1 MNGGRISILRSA
13 DWLII
18 LLYLLLVGC
27 GLFLIYSA
35 QYNGMEGLPSR
46 VISQIV
52 WFGLSV
58 CVAIFILL
66 VDSKVWYEYSYHGYF
81 FMLALLILV
90 GLVARPI
97 NGAKSWISLGG
108 FSIQPVEF
116 MKIISSLALARY
128 MSGYSFDMRERKD
141 FFTMAG
147 MILAPMFIVVVLQND
162 TGSSLV
168 FCSYLLMLY
177 REGLSKIF
185 YTIILSMISIFVGY
199 FLLEPYINIGLIIT
213 LTVFAFAIRTGDI
226 INHIRY
232 LAIFYS
238 IFLVLYIVFRDSVSW
253 LTPENLLMLS
263 FVLTSPLIILYFKR
277 DKSIIYYL
285 IYLVSSICYFF
296 SVKFVF
302 GSLLQLHQRKRIL
315 ALLGIEADI
324 YGWGYNVNQSK
335 IAIGSGGFMGKGFL
349 NGTQTKYNFVPEQST
364 DFIFCTVGEEFGF
377 IGSAIVV
384 LLFAVLIIRLIY
396 LGDKLDSTY
405 SRIYCYC
412 VASVF
417 LFHVVINIGMTIGV
431 MPVIGIPLPF
441 FSYGGSSL
449 LAFTIMLALAVKLN
463 MDNIEKN

>member
-1 MNGGRISILRSA
+1 MGSGKINILRSA

-18 LLYLLLVGC
+18 LLYVILVGC

-35 QYNGMEGLPSR
+35 QYNGAEGLPAR
-46 VISQIV
+46 FISQIV

-66 VDSKVWYEYSYHGYF
+66 VDSKFWYEYSYHGYF

-97 NGAKSWISLGG
+97 NGAKSWIALGG

-128 MSGYSFDMRERKD
+128 MSGYSFDMRDTKD

-147 MILAPMFIVVVLQND
+147 MILAPMFIVIVLQND

-185 YTIILSMISIFVGY
+185 YIIILSLIGIFVSY
-199 FLLEPYINIGLIIT
+199 FILEPYVNIALIIT
-213 LTVFAFAIRTGDI
+213 VSVIAFALKTGDI

-232 LAIFYS
+232 LAIFYL
-238 IFLVLYIVFRDSVSW
+238 IFLLLYIFVRDSVSW
-253 LTPENLLMLS
+253 LTPEYLLLIA
-263 FVLTSPLIILYFKR
+263 FGLTTPFIVLYFK
-277 DKSIIYYL
+277 KETTIIHYV
-285 IYLVSSICYFF
+285 IYIIASICYYF

-302 GSLLQLHQRKRIL
+302 SSILQLHQRKRIL
-315 ALLGIEADI
+315 SLLGIEADI

-335 IAIGSGGFMGKGFL
+335 IAIGSGGLFGKGFL

-377 IGSAIVV
+377 IGSSFVII
-384 LLFAVLIIRLIY
+384 LFAILIIRLIY
-396 LGDKLDSTY
+396 LADKINDAY

-417 LFHVVINIGMTIGV
+417 LFHLVINVGMTIGV

-449 LAFTIMLALAVKLN
+449 LAFTIMLALAIKLN
-463 MDNIEKN
+463 MDNIEKI